1 MVRYRPEAGERGYTF
16 RLVNNNGNNGDVN
29 GGSPTGT
36 LISDHSGASTLDSS
50 VYKERIDSL
59 FRQQHLR
66 RHANETQKPLVEEED
81 DAAVNEPTMEHLQLH
96 FQKVLAE
103 QRGNVASPVP
113 ATPSTKN
120 HSTTYIQVNNHVNH
134 TLMRESTPES
144 RAQRFN
150 EARTAVQAQIE
161 KMFQDASTT
170 NGQQPNKT
178 AMNHHVS
185 TSSPSTVNDPS
196 SSVINITN
204 HKAVINVRSDYP
216 LPPTQK
222 AVHNKQNVPLPPIPA
237 VPPPSPPSSSAMTNT
252 NQYKVDYLGSL
263 SLPGRATSLESLQFP
278 LKELYS
284 QYRQHENANR
294 NQIYRGTMEI
304 SPAGLKIQYYLSDS
318 RRPSVPQ
325 EVLNPFPTIAVWAAV
340 KFVAR
345 TESTGRKFAFLPLIC
360 DPENQDK
367 QNLFHPLSAA
377 DDGDWVTSPTFHP
390 PLFTCVMRNTQA
402 PKDLE
407 CHAFVCDNPEDA
419 IVIAANLYQALLR
432 NMKNNES
439 SQQQPQQQP
448 PPPQQQAP
456 PPPPTSA
463 TPVNKIAQPIYSPST
478 SVSNWS
484 ESSVTSSFQQP
495 VRPPRRK
502 KSTKPLDGGLE
513 RRKSIRRS
521 QNKTRSSQGKAN
533 LRRSMRNASQRSN
546 TGRVV
551 VKRSVSERHLGE
563 VLTSDGLDGPDQSNN
578 GDILTKVAI
587 PRSKSFM
594 TVPQQNYS
602 FSELFEELKKR
613 EGVRSVDDVLKTI
626 VNKDRMSFNDLT
638 PAYKEM
644 LMKLA
649 LTLSKD
655 EMFQRSKNI
664 MRHQTSNLSKT
675 KSKGKAD
682 VTRNETN
689 KLAARDSDAEHS
701 TSSSRIS
708 SVLRA
713 TKKSFSKWGA
723 ARSVSTG
730 YSVTKEEK
738 QASEPQ
744 LIKNIKIIKS
754 PEPSI
759 VSVAPLVFPTKHFN
773 PKTPLPPRSVVANN
787 KNGIV
792 NKAPDYS
799 ASCSEC
805 GYDSESCSHKCY
817 CSFNETQSQDTTDYS
832 DAERCYCS
840 LKRISKSSGAPVYRI
855 RLDSDD
861 TDTSHDSLP
870 DPAVRHPPHIKPT
883 KNRPNY
889 ARKSSSM
896 TSWSALSGAES
907 PLTAWRR
914 NTANLQHSA
923 PATTT
928 KPSAHP
934 QSTRFTLSSA
944 SSLRQKSLSSYL
956 SDTSLD
962 SDVVAMTEPAHK
974 SANGKSSFA
983 KQPEILRRKS
993 RSSYLSSETEMDSTS
1008 CNSFVRG
1015 PISLTNQQQR
1025 LQRKTS
1031 PAESVGYQS
1040 YDSTGSSG
1048 RTSRNFSLENL
1059 SSVSDDRRNSNS
1071 SSDRSLKSQNSVR
1084 GNKFLMVSAVDP
1096 KGKIVY
1102 RGTSSAGSTHHS
1114 QHHHRSVAKTVPEGA
1129 LSAKKTTEIA
1139 AMFSN
1144 IKLNQTTD
1152 IVIDDSE
1159 VTEDTASE
1167 ISTDDA
1173 YSSMHYR
1180 GAVRNN
1186 KNGFS
1191 KRSEL
1196 ENSLGYLP

>member
-1 MVRYRPEAGERGYTF
+1 
-16 RLVNNNGNNGDVN
+16 
-29 GGSPTGT
+29 
-36 LISDHSGASTLDSS
+36 
-50 VYKERIDSL
+50 
-59 FRQQHLR
+59 
-66 RHANETQKPLVEEED
+66 
-81 DAAVNEPTMEHLQLH
+81 
-96 FQKVLAE
+96 
-103 QRGNVASPVP
+103 
-113 ATPSTKN
+113 
-120 HSTTYIQVNNHVNH
+120 
-134 TLMRESTPES
+134 
-144 RAQRFN
+144 
-150 EARTAVQAQIE
+150 
-161 KMFQDASTT
+161 
-170 NGQQPNKT
+170 
-178 AMNHHVS
+178 
-185 TSSPSTVNDPS
+185 
-196 SSVINITN
+196 
-204 HKAVINVRSDYP
+204 
-216 LPPTQK
+216 
-222 AVHNKQNVPLPPIPA
+222 
-237 VPPPSPPSSSAMTNT
+237 
-252 NQYKVDYLGSL
+252 
-263 SLPGRATSLESLQFP
+263 
-278 LKELYS
+278 
-284 QYRQHENANR
+284 
-294 NQIYRGTMEI
+294 
-304 SPAGLKIQYYLSDS
+304 
-318 RRPSVPQ
+318 
-325 EVLNPFPTIAVWAAV
+325 
-340 KFVAR
+340 
-345 TESTGRKFAFLPLIC
+345 
-360 DPENQDK
+360 
-367 QNLFHPLSAA
+367 
-377 DDGDWVTSPTFHP
+377 
-390 PLFTCVMRNTQA
+390 
-402 PKDLE
+402 
-407 CHAFVCDNPEDA
+407 
-419 IVIAANLYQALLR
+419 
-432 NMKNNES
+432 
-439 SQQQPQQQP
+439 
-448 PPPQQQAP
+448 
-456 PPPPTSA
+456 
-463 TPVNKIAQPIYSPST
+463 
-478 SVSNWS
+478 
-484 ESSVTSSFQQP
+484 
-495 VRPPRRK
+495 
-502 KSTKPLDGGLE
+502 
-513 RRKSIRRS
+513 
-521 QNKTRSSQGKAN
+521 
-533 LRRSMRNASQRSN
+533 MRNASQRSN
-546 TGRVV
+546 TSRGV

-563 VLTSDGLDGPDQSNN
+563 ILLSDALDGADQSNN

-602 FSELFEELKKR
+602 FSELFEELKKH
-613 EGVRSVDDVLKTI
+613 EGVRSVDDVLKSI

-682 VTRNETN
+682 VTRNGTN
-689 KLAARDSDAEHS
+689 KSAGRDSDAEHS

-744 LIKNIKIIKS
+744 LIKNIKIKS

-759 VSVAPLVFPTKHFN
+759 VSVTPLVFPTKHFN
-773 PKTPLPPRSVVANN
+773 PKTPLPPRSVVASNN
-787 KNGIV
+787 KNGTI

-817 CSFNETQSQDTTDYS
+817 CSFSETQSQDATDYS

-870 DPAVRHPPHIKPT
+870 EPTNRHPPHIKPT

-889 ARKSSSM
+889 ARKSASM

-928 KPSAHP
+928 KASVHAA
-934 QSTRFTLSSA
+934 SNRFTLSSA

-962 SDVVAMTEPAHK
+962 SDVVAMTEPAHHK
-974 SANGKSSFA
+974 SANNKSSFA

-993 RSSYLSSETEMDSTS
+993 RSSYLSSETEVDSTS

-1015 PISLTNQQQR
+1015 PVSLSSQQQR

-1059 SSVSDDRRNSNS
+1059 SSVSDSRRNSNS

-1114 QHHHRSVAKTVPEGA
+1114 QHHHRSVTKAVPEGA

-1167 ISTDDA
+1167 LSTDDA

-1180 GAVRNN
+1180 GAARNN